1 MSALQF
7 NLLPELKVKY
17 IKAQK
22 TKKIVATNALIITGA
37 SFAIFVIMAATVYLV
52 QKKQLSDADK
62 EVERYS
68 QQLRS
73 VDNLDEVLTVQNQ
86 LSSLSGLHRD
96 KRVSSR
102 IFTYLPQVTPT
113 NTKIGNLSISFEDN
127 KMQIDGT
134 ADTQHTVNTFV
145 DTLKF
150 TKFKAAGSDQERDA
164 FPSVVQSSFAI
175 TTTGVSYG
183 LTITFAQELFDNS
196 SSQTPQLTVPQLTTT
211 RSALGDPSN
220 TLFNGQVGGQ
230 PAAGQRR

>member
-22 TKKIVATNALIITGA
+22 TKKIVATNALIVTGA
-37 SFAIFVIMAATVYLV
+37 SFAIFLIMAATVYLV

-68 QQLRS
+68 QQLGAIE
-73 VDNLDEVLTVQNQ
+73 NLDEVLTVQNQ
-86 LSSLSGLHRD
+86 LTSLSDLHRG
-96 KRVSSR
+96 KHIGSR
-102 IFTYLPQVTPT
+102 LFTYLPQVTPS
-113 NTKIGNLSISFEDN
+113 NTKIGNLSINFEEY

-134 ADTQHTVNTFV
+134 ADSQHTVNTFA

-150 TKFKAAGSDQERDA
+150 TKFKVAGSDEERDA

-183 LTITFAQELFDNS
+183 LTVTFAPELFKNTS
-196 SSQTPQLTVPQLTTT
+196 LQTPQLAVPQLTTT
-211 RSALGDPSN
+211 RSALGDPRN